1 MRRRLLDL
9 CNYELGD
16 KQECYVHVTLRD
28 GLNAA
33 IYHAFKGLGRNRLV
47 ILPSKIGYSQVGNTN
62 FAEIFIKFHEFL
74 NKRVILSIHARLAQS
89 VERWTLNP
97 TVVGSSPT
105 LGEFLSINF
114 SLASKI

>member
-1 MRRRLLDL
+1 MSTKECDVRIGSPRTLCQVVQRNVSDDIISTPYLYCRKELICRCKDEFPSKNLVLNYEMRRRLLDL

-47 ILPSKIGYSQVGNTN
+47 ILP
-62 FAEIFIKFHEFL
+62 
-74 NKRVILSIHARLAQS
+74 
-89 VERWTLNP
+89 
-97 TVVGSSPT
+97 
-105 LGEFLSINF
+105 
-114 SLASKI
+114 